1 MVLMNSSKNARY
13 SASLIN
19 QNQGGGPKKEGKV
32 TSTGHPANVL
42 WRLYRNSPAPG
53 YNPSINYGSTVKG
66 RVGAVAPFY

>member
-1 MVLMNSSKNARY
+1 MVLMNSSKKARY

-19 QNQGGGPKKEGKV
+19 QNQGCGPKKEGKV

-53 YNPSINYGSTVKG
+53 YYPVINYGSTVKG
-66 RVGAVAPFY
+66 RVGAVAPFF

>member
-1 MVLMNSSKNARY
+1 MNSSKKARY

-19 QNQGGGPKKEGKV
+19 QNQGGGPKKEGKM

-42 WRLYRNSPAPG
+42 WRLYRNSGAPG
-53 YNPSINYGSTVKG
+53 YNPTINYGSTVKG

>member
-1 MVLMNSSKNARY
+1 MVLMNSSKKARY

-19 QNQGGGPKKEGKV
+19 QDQGGGPKKEGKM

>member
-1 MVLMNSSKNARY
+1 MVLMNSSKKARY

-53 YNPSINYGSTVKG
+53 FNPTINYGSTVKG
-66 RVGAVAPFY
+66 RVGAVAPFF